1 MIDISVPTPT
11 VEISSSTH
19 PWSTIYALSKSC
31 NSSLWLLTGGLM
43 IQLHAIMNG
52 ITARPTSDADLL
64 IDVIS
69 NKDNV
74 RKVYNALKNLG
85 FSLQTGLTGY
95 ETRLRNQNNDVVD
108 LLIADHTPKK
118 LFGFL
123 NIFNTQLLSMPG
135 GSQAINRSMLVTL
148 IDRHENN
155 EAMLRIP
162 DLLGA
167 LILKSAAYKADN
179 MGNREKHLYDAALIA
194 SLIDNPDSE
203 ASRLH
208 SKNDYK
214 RLRFL
219 KSKLTK
225 DSIYWDTLDANHK
238 LNGLDTLETLT
249 EHAYNV

>member
-95 ETRLRNQNNDVVD
+95 ATRLRNQNNDVVD

>member
-1 MIDISVPTPT
+1 MVAMSVPTPA
-11 VEISSSTH
+11 VEVSSSAH
-19 PWSTIYALSKSC
+19 PWSTIYTLSKSC
-31 NSSLWLLTGGLM
+31 DSSLWLLTGGLM
-43 IQLHAIMNG
+43 VQLHAIMNG
-52 ITARPTSDADLL
+52 ITARPTLDADLL

-74 RKVYNALKNLG
+74 RKVYNTLNNLG
-85 FSLQTGLTGY
+85 FALQTGLTGY
-95 ETRLRNQNNDVVD
+95 ATRLRNHNNDVVD
-108 LLIADHTPKK
+108 VLIADHTPKK

-123 NIFNTQLLSMPG
+123 NIFNIPLLSMPG
-135 GSQAINRSMLVTL
+135 GAQAIERSMLVKL

-167 LILKSAAYKADN
+167 LILKSAAYNADN
-179 MGNREKHLYDAALIA
+179 MGDREKHLYDAALIA
-194 SLIDNPDSE
+194 SLIDDPDFE
-203 ASRLH
+203 TKRLH

-225 DSIYWDTLDANHK
+225 DSIYWDTLDAEHK
-238 LNGLDTLETLT
+238 LNGLDVIDTLVP
-249 EHAYNV
+249 HCI

>member
-1 MIDISVPTPT
+1 MIDISVSTPT
-11 VEISSSTH
+11 VEVSSSAH

-31 NSSLWLLTGGLM
+31 DSSLWLLTGGLM

-69 NKDNV
+69 NKHNV
-74 RKVYNALKNLG
+74 RKVYNALKKLG
-85 FSLQTGLTGY
+85 FALQIGLTGY
-95 ETRLRNQNNDVVD
+95 ATRLTNRNNDVVD
-108 LLIADHTPKK
+108 VLIADHTPKK

-123 NIFNTQLLSMPG
+123 NIVNNPLLFMPG
-135 GSQAINRSMLVTL
+135 GAQAIERSMLVKL
-148 IDRHENN
+148 IDRNENN

-167 LILKSAAYKADN
+167 LILKSAAYNADN
-179 MGNREKHLYDAALIA
+179 MGDREKHLYDAALIA
-194 SLIDNPDSE
+194 SLIDNPDFE
-203 ASRLH
+203 AKRLH

-219 KSKLTK
+219 KLKLTK
-225 DSIYWDTLDANHK
+225 DSIYWDVLDAEHK
-238 LNGLDTLETLT
+238 LNGLDVINTL
-249 EHAYNV
+249 V

>member
-31 NSSLWLLTGGLM
+31 DSSLWFLTGGLM
-43 IQLHAIMNG
+43 VQLHAIMNG

-69 NKDNV
+69 NKDSV

-85 FSLQTGLTGY
+85 FALQTGLTGY
-95 ETRLRNQNNDVVD
+95 ATRLRNNKNDVVD
-108 LLIADHTPKK
+108 VLIADHTPKN
-118 LFGFL
+118 LLGFL
-123 NIFNTQLLSMPG
+123 NIFNTPLLSMPG
-135 GSQAINRSMLVTL
+135 GSQAIDRSMLVTL

-167 LILKSAAYKADN
+167 LILKKCCIQC
-179 MGNREKHLYDAALIA
+179 R
-194 SLIDNPDSE
+194 
-203 ASRLH
+203 
-208 SKNDYK
+208 
-214 RLRFL
+214 
-219 KSKLTK
+219 
-225 DSIYWDTLDANHK
+225 
-238 LNGLDTLETLT
+238 
-249 EHAYNV
+249 